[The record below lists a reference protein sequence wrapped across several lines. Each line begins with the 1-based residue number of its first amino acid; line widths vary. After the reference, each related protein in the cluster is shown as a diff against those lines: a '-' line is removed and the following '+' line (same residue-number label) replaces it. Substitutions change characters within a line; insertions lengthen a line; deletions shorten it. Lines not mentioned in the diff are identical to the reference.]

1 MNDTSTA
8 PAISAAETL
17 PALLSDSARRYADRP
32 AMEFQARVWTYA
44 ALDALVDRAAR
55 GLQTLG
61 VGPGVRVGLCLPNTP
76 YMIIYYY
83 AVLRAGATVVNF
95 NPLYVERELA
105 HQITDSGT
113 TLMITVDVP
122 MIAAKLRA
130 VSAATGLRHIVVCP
144 IAGILPPLKA
154 LLYRLLRRRDIAP
167 APRDELHL
175 RHADIMA
182 DTKPPAPVSIDAT
195 SVAVLQYTGGTTG
208 TPKGAMLTHAALLAN
223 ARQVAAHNSTMRLG
237 QERTLAVLPLFHV
250 FAMSALMNTSIL
262 IGAALILQPRFVL
275 EDLLRVIERRRPTI
289 FGGVPTLYA
298 AINNA
303 CATRPRDLRSLT
315 LCVSGG
321 APLPAEV
328 RDRFTEL
335 TGCRVLE
342 GYGLTESAGVVCCQP
357 AAGVIKDGSIGTP
370 VPGTVVEIR
379 DPVAPHALLPPGER
393 GELCV
398 RGPQLMAGYWQQPQ
412 ATADSFIDGAL
423 RTGDIGRVD
432 ADGYVFIVDRLKELI
447 LCSGYNVYPSVIEAA
462 LYRHPA
468 VAEAAVVAVPDSY
481 RGQAPLAFVA
491 LHPGA
496 AATPADLQAHL
507 AEHISKIEMPR
518 AIEIRESLPKTPIG
532 KLSKK
537 ELLAELAR

>member
-1 MNDTSTA
+1 MHDTTT
-8 PAISAAETL
+8 AETL

-32 AMEFQARVWTYA
+32 AMEFQGRVWTYA

-55 GLQTLG
+55 GLQKLG
-61 VGPGVRVGLCLPNTP
+61 VGPGAQVGLCLPNTP

-95 NPLYVERELA
+95 NPLYVERELIY
-105 HQITDSGT
+105 QIKDSGT

-122 MIAAKLRA
+122 AIAGKLRA
-130 VSAATGLRHIVVCP
+130 VAATAGLRHIIVCP
-144 IAGILPPLKA
+144 IADILPPLKGV
-154 LLYRLLRRRDIAP
+154 LYRLLRRRDIAP
-167 APRDELHL
+167 TPRDGLHL
-175 RHADIMA
+175 RHADIIA
-182 DTKPPAPVSIDAT
+182 DATPPAPVAIDAAA
-195 SVAVLQYTGGTTG
+195 VAVLQYTGGTTG

-223 ARQVAAHNSTMRLG
+223 ARQVAAHNASLQLG
-237 QERTLAVLPLFHV
+237 RERMLAVLPLFHV
-250 FAMSALMNTSIL
+250 FAMSALMNTGIL

-275 EDLLRVIERRRPTI
+275 EDLLHVIEHRRPTI
-289 FGGVPTLYA
+289 FMGVPTLYA
-298 AINNA
+298 AINTA

-328 RDRFTEL
+328 RDRFAEL

-342 GYGLTESAGVVCCQP
+342 GYGLTECAGVVCCQP
-357 AAGVIKDGSIGTP
+357 PAGVIKDGSIGTP
-370 VPGTVVEIR
+370 VAGTVVEIR

-393 GELCV
+393 GEICL

-481 RGQAPLAFVA
+481 RGQAPLAFVS

-496 AATPADLQAHL
+496 EVTPAALQAHL

-518 AIEIRESLPKTPIG
+518 AVEIRDSLPKTPIG

-537 ELLAELAR
+537 DLLAELAR